1 MKRILFE
8 TLLLAG
14 IASNCAG
21 QTPAIATDITLT
33 SSRPNLQCGSGYQG
47 SDCQLLTG
55 ILRLNLNQLR
65 LTIPGWRWV
74 VVSRS
79 RWDEV
84 AKSFGVDPEVPAFS
98 SLGIHTTYLDDSL
111 FTMQASANERLQSF
125 SSRGGYDRLRWVI
138 AHESGHI
145 LCNTSDE
152 RKAAKA
158 AGRLEFGSGK
168 LCR

>member
-1 MKRILFE
+1 MKRILVA
-8 TLLLAG
+8 LLFVV
-14 IASNCAG
+14 IAADGWG
-21 QTPAIATDITLT
+21 QMSPVAADISIANPK
-33 SSRPNLQCGSGYQG
+33 PNLLCGTGYKD

-55 ILRLNLNQLR
+55 ALRLNLEQLR

-84 AKSFGVDPEVPAFS
+84 ATSFGIDPKIPAFS
-98 SLGIHTTYLDDSL
+98 SLAIHTTYLDDSL
-111 FTMQASANERLQSF
+111 FSLQSGVDERLQSF
-125 SSRGGYDRLRWVI
+125 TPRTGYDRLRWVI

-152 RKAAKA
+152 RKAERA
-158 AGRLEFGSGK
+158 ARRLEFGAGK
-168 LCR
+168 MCR